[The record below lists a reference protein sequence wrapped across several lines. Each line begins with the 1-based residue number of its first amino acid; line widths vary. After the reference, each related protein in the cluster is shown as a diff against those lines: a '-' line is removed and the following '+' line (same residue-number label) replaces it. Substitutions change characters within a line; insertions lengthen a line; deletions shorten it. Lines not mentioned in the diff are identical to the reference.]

1 MGFLIHVCQSNLPP
15 VCKNPT
21 VALQLHRAGAVETSK
36 HVGAPSCQNS
46 LRRLLNRT
54 CLLILRHFSAHVRIS
69 FATCSLV
76 LFVSMMADFAEATT
90 ADCKSRLH
98 SPWIFKFSVFCGSD
112 TFGIV
117 FAICKKETTISNIF
131 RNRSWK
137 NVVTMNYPIQ
147 HPNFANALAD
157 AFASLT
163 NWKWERRLDV

>member
-1 MGFLIHVCQSNLPP
+1 MGFLIHVCQFNLPP

-76 LFVSMMADFAEATT
+76 VFVSMMADFAKATT
-90 ADCKSRLH
+90 ADCKSRLF
-98 SPWIFKFSVFCGSD
+98 SPIISKFSVFTEMTLWYQFFQSEKLNSD
-112 TFGIV
+112 FLYFPDWI
-117 FAICKKETTISNIF
+117 KE
-131 RNRSWK
+131 
-137 NVVTMNYPIQ
+137 NVVTLNNPIRR
-147 HPNFANALAD
+147 PNFANALAD
-157 AFASLT
+157 AFACFT
-163 NWKWERRLDV
+163 N

>member
-1 MGFLIHVCQSNLPP
+1 MKMGFLIHVCQSNLPP

-90 ADCKSRLH
+90 ADCKSRLY
-98 SPWIFKFSVFCGSD
+98 SPWILKFSVYTQVTLLVSFLQSVKKKQWFPTLSGIDHGKMSWHWITRFD
-112 TFGIV
+112 TLIL
-117 FAICKKETTISNIF
+117 
-131 RNRSWK
+131 RMLW
-137 NVVTMNYPIQ
+137 
-147 HPNFANALAD
+147 
-157 AFASLT
+157 LT
-163 NWKWERRLDV
+163 LLLP